1 MTSRRVLIVTVAG
14 FIALAG
20 LVLTL
25 SPHNM
30 RRLQAGF
37 LGIISPFLKTGST
50 LEKKYRDFRE
60 GLQTLEQLEREN
72 KSLTVTNKELSATNQ
87 TLRGLEAENNRLR
100 NALGYKER
108 AVFTLVPARIIARDA
123 STWYN
128 SVTID
133 RGSLDGLKEDMPVLT
148 EEGLVGKTNVVSEHS
163 ATVIL
168 LSDENCR
175 VAANVENS
183 REQGIVQAKRTIST
197 PRCRRSASI
206 LLPKTANLKSARK
219 FHTSGVA
226 ASSSPA
232 CSVGA
237 VRVQDAD
244 ARTRRTGEHSAGG
257 RSHHASKTSSSSL
270 ARTQVPRPPHC
281 HVPVAGPS
289 TSSTGAEA
297 DGRARDA
304 CP

>member
-1 MTSRRVLIVTVAG
+1 MTNRRVVIISTVG
-14 FIALAG
+14 FIVLAG

-30 RRLQAGF
+30 RRMQAGF

-72 KSLTVTNKELSATNQ
+72 KSLQVANKELSATNQ

-133 RGSLDGLKEDMPVLT
+133 RGSQEGLKEDMPVLT
-148 EEGLVGKTNVVSEHS
+148 EEGLVGKTSVVSEHS

-183 REQGIVQAKRTIST
+183 REQGIVQGERTSSNAIPQVTLNFLS
-197 PRCRRSASI
+197 
-206 LLPKTANLKSARK
+206 KTANLKAGQK
-219 FHTSGVA
+219 VHTSGVGGVFPPGVLVGTVREFKMRELDGQA
-226 ASSSPA
+226 TIVPA
-232 CSVGA
+232 VDLTTIEDVFVVTS
-237 VRVQDAD
+237 
-244 ARTRRTGEHSAGG
+244 AR
-257 RSHHASKTSSSSL
+257 K
-270 ARTQVPRPPHC
+270 
-281 HVPVAGPS
+281 
-289 TSSTGAEA
+289 
-297 DGRARDA
+297 
-304 CP
+304 